1 MLTDEELKAAM
12 REALPALLND
22 EAKQKLVNAIRKAE
36 REKGEA
42 SSLWS
47 EPGRLTAEAG
57 EFLDAHMMELWPWA
71 STLCSAHQIP
81 DPECPTCNRSR
92 RPTPY
97 ADKVLEV
104 AVHAPKYVESR
115 NQGQLAE
122 QLGITMGE
130 LQKPGILESIL
141 RAQDIAHRIQ
151 WAEQMIQAA
160 NDAAMKREGAK

>member
-1 MLTDEELKAAM
+1 MLTDEEMKGALDGWLLEFDRDPADREEVDKFVAII
-12 REALPALLND
+12 REA
-22 EAKQKLVNAIRKAE
+22 E
-36 REKGEA
+36 RGKGEA

-104 AVHAPKYVESR
+104 ARDVLRSGLLVKLNEKTT
-115 NQGQLAE
+115 LA
-122 QLGITMGE
+122 GIME
-130 LQKPGILESIL
+130 LAKECAVILIT
-141 RAQDIAHRIQ
+141 
-151 WAEQMIQAA
+151 AA
-160 NDAAMKREGAK
+160 NEASMKREGGNRD